1 MSRAVA
7 QQDVHHAPVRRVVA
21 AVPAGRPADH
31 FELVVVAVTD
41 DVAAGV
47 GEAPHDVDVAGSRSP
62 VDGVRVVAFFAGVH
76 VKSPPQQQ
84 IHCGEVPLVR
94 RDVQQRPRV
103 RRLSRVQ
110 VVGMRIEKCR
120 QPVGVALLGCVEE
133 LFVFSHDRNNQR
145 LPA

>member
-1 MSRAVA
+1 M
-7 QQDVHHAPVRRVVA
+7 VVT
-21 AVPAGRPADH
+21 
-31 FELVVVAVTD
+31 VTD

-47 GEAPHDVDVAGSRSP
+47 GEAPHDVDVAGGRGP
-62 VDGVRVVAFFAGVH
+62 MDGVGVVAFFAGVH
-76 VKSPPQQQ
+76 VKSTPQQQ
-84 IHCGEVPLVR
+84 IHGGEAPLVR

-110 VVGMRIEKCR
+110 LVGMSIEQRI